1 MRVIA
6 YDVRDDEIVYLNK
19 VAKELNIEI
28 KICQYTLT
36 TENVEEINGF
46 DAISMI
52 TKSRVTKEIVDYM
65 VEHGVKYI
73 GTRSIGTD
81 HIDIPYAK
89 SKGIKI
95 CNVSY
100 SRNGVAEFTVMFMLD
115 AVKKHKEII
124 LKQTTNNYAL
134 NDLIGRNLSDLTI
147 GVIGTGLIG
156 ARVIELLSGFKT
168 KILAYSRTEKDFVK
182 QYATYTDLDTLLK
195 ESDII
200 ALTTASNSE
209 TYHIVNR
216 DSIAKMKDGV
226 IIINTAR
233 GALIDT
239 DALIEGLDS
248 GKIAMCGLDVLE
260 NEESFTH
267 KNFEGKDFPNP
278 KLCEL
283 IHRPNVIYTQ
293 HMAFFTEDAVND
305 MTGLAMK
312 GIVELDTVGQTKYM
326 L

>member
-1 MRVIA
+1 MKVIA
-6 YDVRDDEIVYLNK
+6 YDVRDDEIVYLERI
-19 VAKELNIEI
+19 AKELDIEI
-28 KICQYTLT
+28 KICQYALGID
-36 TENVEEINGF
+36 NVEEIKDY

-65 VEHGVKYI
+65 VEHDVKYI

-81 HIDIPYAK
+81 HIDIAYAK

-100 SRNGVAEFTVMFMLD
+100 SRNGVAEFTLMFMLD
-115 AVKKHKEII
+115 AIKKHKEII
-124 LKQTTNNYAL
+124 LKQTVNNYAL
-134 NDLIGRNLSDLTI
+134 NDLIGRNLSDLTV

-156 ARVIELLSGFKT
+156 MRVIELLSGFKT
-168 KILAYSRTEKDFVK
+168 KILAYSRSKKPEVK

-200 ALTTASNSE
+200 TLNTASNSE

-216 DSIAKMKDGV
+216 DTIAKMKDGV
-226 IIINTAR
+226 IIVNTAR

-239 DALIEGLDS
+239 EALIEALDS
-248 GKIAMCGLDVLE
+248 GKVAVAALDVLE
-260 NEESFTH
+260 NEETFTH
-267 KNFEGKDFPNP
+267 KNFEGKEFPNP

-305 MTGLAMK
+305 MVGFAMR
-312 GIVELDTVGQTKYM
+312 GIVELDKTGTTKYM